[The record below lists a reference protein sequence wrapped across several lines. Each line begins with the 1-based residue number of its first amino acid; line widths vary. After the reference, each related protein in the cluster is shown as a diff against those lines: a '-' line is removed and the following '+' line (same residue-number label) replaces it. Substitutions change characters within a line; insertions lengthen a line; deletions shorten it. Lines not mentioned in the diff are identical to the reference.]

1 MQNVER
7 MSITLPMDMAKLI
20 RAQVEEGRYASNS
33 EVIREALRFWQ
44 EREALRIERL
54 SSIRSRIAQAETD
67 PRPSLTDG
75 DVERHFANRLAKSLA
90 AREDHG

>member
-7 MSITLPMDMAKLI
+7 LA
-20 RAQVEEGRYASNS
+20 
-33 EVIREALRFWQ
+33 
-44 EREALRIERL
+44 
-54 SSIRSRIAQAETD
+54 SIRSRIAQAEAD

-90 AREDHG
+90 ARDDRG